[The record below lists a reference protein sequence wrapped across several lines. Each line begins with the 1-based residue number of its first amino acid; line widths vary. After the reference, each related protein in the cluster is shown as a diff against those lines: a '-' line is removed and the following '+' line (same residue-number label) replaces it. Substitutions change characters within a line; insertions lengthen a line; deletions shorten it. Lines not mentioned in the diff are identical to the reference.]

1 MSLYRI
7 YRDQLLRDISKLKNF
22 IIHCVLL
29 NDNCLTF
36 KPFVYLQI
44 TIINFQFLQSIKYIN
59 FHESKLM
66 IPHSA
71 ECNEYQST
79 ESVKVEIEP
88 TIFDVIMPDLKMRRR
103 ASFIANYGCTTFTF
117 YFLSFR
123 ELDMISNLISSNC

>member
-1 MSLYRI
+1 MI
-7 YRDQLLRDISKLKNF
+7 T
-22 IIHCVLL
+22 VLTL
-29 NDNCLTF
+29 

-44 TIINFQFLQSIKYIN
+44 TIINFQFLQSIKYIT
-59 FHESKLM
+59 FHSE
-66 IPHSA
+66 

-88 TIFDVIMPDLKMRRR
+88 TIFDVIMQDLKMRRR